1 MVAQQELTYAWRI
14 GEPLCQS
21 CGHELGRDE
30 IGTVCD
36 LCIAEE
42 VAGRYAGRENR
53 SVVDMEELDLMNAEY
68 EAEYWYWLDIED
80 TMLTKPGEPTNLE
93 RNVMTGYAVRWAER
107 YEEDRSKL
115 NELYEW
121 LGIAQ
126 DTPIAQVIG
135 ATSGITLMGNRE
147 NPSPK
152 TGPSLQTS
160 PALLSYIGV

>member
-1 MVAQQELTYAWRI
+1 MVALQELTYAWRI

-21 CGHELGRDE
+21 CGHELGQDE

-42 VAGRYAGRENR
+42 VAGRYASRENR
-53 SVVDMEELDLMNAEY
+53 PGVDMEALDLMNAEY

-93 RNVMTGYAVRWAER
+93 RNVMTGHVMRWTER
-107 YEEDRSKL
+107 YEEDRRKL

-121 LGIAQ
+121 FGIAR

-135 ATSGITLMGNRE
+135 ATSGITLTGNRE
-147 NPSPK
+147 NSSPK
-152 TGPSLQTS
+152 AR